1 LCFDA
6 ESAKSPAKPA
16 AAAPAK
22 APAAAPAPAPAPA
35 PAAAAA
41 PVSGTY
47 SYEALKAGVAGID
60 VARKEEYLDAKE
72 FASLFGSDKATFAAM
87 PKWKR
92 DTKKKELGLF

>member
-1 LCFDA
+1 LCFDT

-35 PAAAAA
+35 PAA

>member
-1 LCFDA
+1 
-6 ESAKSPAKPA
+6 
-16 AAAPAK
+16 
-22 APAAAPAPAPAPA
+22 
-35 PAAAAA
+35 
-41 PVSGTY
+41 
-47 SYEALKAGVAGID
+47 LKAGVAGID